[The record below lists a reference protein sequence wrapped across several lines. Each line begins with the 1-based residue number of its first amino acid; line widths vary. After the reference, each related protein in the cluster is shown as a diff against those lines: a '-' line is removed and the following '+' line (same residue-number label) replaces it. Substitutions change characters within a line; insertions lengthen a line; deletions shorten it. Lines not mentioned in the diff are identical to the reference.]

1 MNLASIREQMRER
14 ISEQIDL
21 YQQGEQRFIIRTPFR
36 FEDGDHFVIALK
48 PEDNGWILTDEA
60 NTIMH
65 LSYWLDTD
73 DIERGNRKEIVDS
86 SLSAF
91 GVENRNGELVIPV
104 IENRFSDA
112 LFDFVQALTRVTDIS
127 FLSREVVRSTFMED
141 LKSFL
146 KTRVPEE
153 RLQFNWTAERDVQG
167 KYPVDFRVNHMK
179 RPLFIYGL
187 PNEDKV
193 KDATISL
200 LTFEKWNL
208 KFQSVGVFEDVDAI
222 PRKCANRFTDVVG
235 KQYSNLNDNRER
247 LANFLDDAL
256 SEP

>member
-1 MNLASIREQMRER
+1 MRQR

-21 YQQGEQRFIIRTPFR
+21 YQQGDQRVIIKTPFR

-48 PEDNGWILTDEA
+48 PENDGWILTDEA
-60 NTIMH
+60 STIMH

-73 DIERGNRKEIVDS
+73 DIGSGNRKEIVDS

-91 GVENRNGELVIPV
+91 GVENRDGELVIPV
-104 IENRFSDA
+104 VENRFSDA

-146 KTRVPEE
+146 KARVPEG
-153 RLQFNWTAERDVQG
+153 RLEFNWTDDRDVQS

-187 PNEDKV
+187 PNDDKV

-200 LTFEKWNL
+200 LTFEKWGL
-208 KFQSVGVFEDVDAI
+208 RVQSVGVFEDMDAI
-222 PRKCANRFTDVVG
+222 PRKSANRFTDVVG
-235 KQYSNLNDNRER
+235 KTYSNLNENRER
-247 LANFLDDAL
+247 LARLLEDAL
-256 SEP
+256 GGGDGAS